1 MLTLIVPGLIWP
13 PQALADLSYD
23 LDLPAFSALLGW
35 ARHRRLPPA
44 GVHRSLANLFAIDSN
59 APIPAAA
66 LRRRTLQPDV
76 GQGDAPDTHWLCLDP
91 AHLHLSERHMLIAH
105 PARLRLDLATAK
117 ELAVALA
124 PTFAELGELSE
135 PSAAAPDAW
144 HLRLYAA
151 APPFEPL
158 PDICEY
164 PAQPLPATPPYA
176 PWRRALNEAQML
188 LHHHPINR
196 QREAADL
203 PTINSLWPW
212 GGGALD
218 SLVGWADEG
227 SPTLRRTNKL
237 LGFLTSAQPTS
248 LWSNDRVARGLA
260 DYFGIPTQPLPTDF
274 AALPQQPVVAI
285 VDTLDQSARCGDA
298 HAWREA
304 VLQLERAW
312 LQPALQALKHGQLK
326 SLRLYAPGNSHSI
339 ELTLARYALLRFWR
353 RPAPLTS
360 LAIATE

>member
-35 ARHRRLPPA
+35 ARHRRLPSA
-44 GVHRSLANLFAIDSN
+44 GGHRSLANLCAIDSH

-66 LRRRTLQPDV
+66 LRRRALQPDT
-76 GQGDAPDTHWLCLDP
+76 GDAPDADWLCLDP

-105 PARLRLDLATAK
+105 PARLRLDLAVAR

-124 PTFAELGELSE
+124 PTFAELGELSKPSE
-135 PSAAAPDAW
+135 LSAAAPEAW

-164 PAQPLPATPPYA
+164 PALPLPATPPYA

-188 LHHHPINR
+188 LHQHPINR
-196 QREAADL
+196 QREAAGL
-203 PTINSLWPW
+203 PTVNSLWPW
-212 GGGALD
+212 GGGAL
-218 SLVGWADEG
+218 SHLPHR
-227 SPTLRRTNKL
+227 PT
-237 LGFLTSAQPTS
+237 QPPFAA
-248 LWSNDRVARGLA
+248 LWSNDYVARGLA
-260 DYFGIPTQPLPTDF
+260 NYFGIPTQPLPTGF
-274 AALPQQPVVAI
+274 AALPQHAGVAI
-285 VDTLDQSARCGDA
+285 VDTLDLSARCGDA

-304 VLQLERAW
+304 VLQLERDW
-312 LQPALQALKHGQLK
+312 LQPALQALKHGRLA

-339 ELTLARYALLRFWR
+339 ELSLTRYALLRFWR

-360 LAIATE
+360 LAIANE